1 MLNVTL
7 SVEQP
12 DTSRRRLAGAD
23 DSRTTL
29 RVASDVEFSGEI
41 MAGSITE
48 RFGSIDIGEDSISGG
63 DLVASLLSRG
73 GWARTCVY
81 SPQFLIGDSRP
92 S

>member
-63 DLVASLLSRG
+63 DLVVRQGFKFSCLKIL
-73 GWARTCVY
+73 
-81 SPQFLIGDSRP
+81 P
-92 S
+92 SGHYLNYAIIN

>member
-48 RFGSIDIGEDSISGG
+48 RFGSIDIGILILSILHVYMAFMLSCSM
-63 DLVASLLSRG
+63 VRMRLL
-73 GWARTCVY
+73 
-81 SPQFLIGDSRP
+81 I
-92 S
+92 